1 MGDEVRVGTKQ
12 RVKNACSTQL
22 EKKIKNESVREKKF
36 FFVSSKCFLYL
47 KKNNLLLS
55 FFTRGLLL

>member
-22 EKKIKNESVREKKF
+22 EKKKLKMKVLEKKKYF
-36 FFVSSKCFLYL
+36 FL
-47 KKNNLLLS
+47 
-55 FFTRGLLL
+55 